1 MSTDCRKHQHNSRCL
16 LLPEHAMN
24 HQQFEH
30 WKSQLSQ
37 LSPQQLLALQGEIA
51 RSLHQG
57 STSLLTDEELD
68 TITHLFS

>member
-1 MSTDCRKHQHNSRCL
+1 
-16 LLPEHAMN
+16 MN